1 MNYETS
7 THQVKLL
14 HDLADG
20 IIGTQALDQAV
31 CVLVEWG
38 FIDAEFASEYIKEI
52 ESSEKIKKEEDQQ
65 ESPARL
71 GRADSIQSGARVGE
85 KYFPT

>member
-20 IIGTQALDQAV
+20 IIGIQALDQAV

-52 ESSEKIKKEEDQQ
+52 ESSEKIKKEED
-65 ESPARL
+65 
-71 GRADSIQSGARVGE
+71 
-85 KYFPT
+85 